1 MKNDSNMFNNNS
13 IETEGVPA
21 DKTAEIPKVVD
32 STEEE
37 NAKKPLVLFGR
48 EFSRKQVCAAGAGIL
63 CAALLIGGGAYA
75 ISHASWTGD
84 SNAPAVSQSKDDEK
98 QDMVLTLE
106 VKADGWDADTSTPV
120 IAHIEGADG
129 EVDFY
134 TAIDANKQVTVR
146 VGKSGTYTVTFISP
160 VNADGSIYKVP
171 SKRITA
177 GKADKKTASTGVTFN
192 KVDADKVTKDDL
204 TAIAKDVAAAVK
216 KGDSTLTGDK
226 GAEVVKKFEDNIK
239 KNPNADTDAV
249 EKETE
254 KAEETAKED
263 KSDAKTPET
272 SDSKKDDGKATGSS
286 DNSGNKSNSSSKK
299 DEGKSDSKPNGGNS
313 SNSGSN
319 TNSGSSSK
327 KDDTPAHQH
336 NWVAQT
342 KTVHHDAQYKTVHH
356 DAVTHTEHVAPVYQ
370 NQTTYHTVCNECK
383 QVIDGKADEHIKQTG
398 HSGYSTNVP
407 ITDEVMVSEGYDKQ
421 VTDTPAYD
429 ETVIDKLVCT
439 TCGATKDAPQATS
452 DAAK

>member
-1 MKNDSNMFNNNS
+1 MKKDSNMFNDNS

-21 DKTAEIPKVVD
+21 DKTAETPKVVD

-48 EFSRKQVCAAGAGIL
+48 EFSRKQVCVAGAGIL
-63 CAALLIGGGAYA
+63 CAALLIGGGGYA
-75 ISHASWTGD
+75 ITHAGWTGKA
-84 SNAPAVSQSKDDEK
+84 NVPAVSQSKDDEK

-106 VKADGWDADTSTPV
+106 VKADGWDADTSTPI
-120 IAHIEGADG
+120 IAHIEDADG

-134 TAIDANKQVTVR
+134 TAIAANKQVTVR

-160 VNADGSIYKVP
+160 VNADGSIYKVS
-171 SKRITA
+171 SKKVTA

-239 KNPNADTDAV
+239 KNPNADADAV
-249 EKETE
+249 EKESE
-254 KAEETAKED
+254 KAQETAKED

-272 SDSKKDDGKATGSS
+272 SDNKKNDSGSKND
-286 DNSGNKSNSSSKK
+286 SGNNGSGN
-299 DEGKSDSKPNGGNS
+299 KSDSKPSEGSG
-313 SNSGSN
+313 NSGS
-319 TNSGSSSK
+319 GSISDGSSK
-327 KDDTPAHQH
+327 KDDTTAHQH
-336 NWVAQT
+336 KWVAQT

-356 DAVTHTEHVAPVYQ
+356 DAQYKTVHHDAVTKTVNIC
-370 NQTTYHTVCNECK
+370 NQCGQDITGNEAAHFKAAALSGGNCQSCHSETRTV
-383 QVIDGKADEHIKQTG
+383 QA
-398 HSGYSTNVP
+398 
-407 ITDEVMVSEGYDKQ
+407 
-421 VTDTPAYD
+421 AYD
-429 ETVIDKLVCT
+429 EQVKVSDAYDEQVQVSAAWEETVT
-439 TCGATKDAPQATS
+439 TGYKCSSCGATK
-452 DAAK
+452 

>member
-1 MKNDSNMFNNNS
+1 MVV
-13 IETEGVPA
+13 T
-21 DKTAEIPKVVD
+21 EIPQVSD
-32 STEEE
+32 SAEEAE
-37 NAKKPLVLFGR
+37 KKGETVKLFGR
-48 EFSRKQVCAAGAGIL
+48 EAAKKKACAVGAGIL

-75 ISHASWTGD
+75 ISRASWTGD

-134 TAIDANKQVTVR
+134 TAIDANKQVTVK

-160 VNADGSIYKVP
+160 VNADGSIYKVS
-171 SKRITA
+171 SKKVTA

-356 DAVTHTEHVAPVYQ
+356 DAQYK
-370 NQTTYHTVCNECK
+370 TVHHDAVVKYVSICNNC
-383 QVIDGKADEHIKQTG
+383 GADITG
-398 HSGYSTNVP
+398 NEAAHFKNSLLNGGNCGSCHEESRTV
-407 ITDEVMVSEGYDKQ
+407 Q
-421 VTDTPAYD
+421 AAYD
-429 ETVIDKLVCT
+429 EQVKVADAYDEQVQVSAAWDETVT
-439 TCGATKDAPQATS
+439 TGYKCSSCGATK
-452 DAAK
+452 

>member
-1 MKNDSNMFNNNS
+1 MDGNDSRKS
-13 IETEGVPA
+13 PEL
-21 DKTAEIPKVVD
+21 D

-48 EFSRKQVCAAGAGIL
+48 EFSRKQVCVAGAGIL

-106 VKADGWDADTSTPV
+106 VKADGWDADTSTPI
-120 IAHIEGADG
+120 IAHIEDAGG

-134 TAIDANKQVTVR
+134 TAIVANKQVTVE
-146 VGKSGTYTVTFISP
+146 VGESGTYTVTLIPP
-160 VNADGSIYKVP
+160 VNADGSTYKAAS
-171 SKRITA
+171 SKVKA
-177 GKADKKTASTGVTFN
+177 GKDDKKTNGTVITLE

-226 GAEVVKKFEDNIK
+226 GAAVAKKFEDNIK
-239 KNPNADTDAV
+239 KNPNADADAV
-249 EKETE
+249 EKESE
-254 KAEETAKED
+254 KAQETAKED

-272 SDSKKDDGKATGSS
+272 SDNKKNDSGSKND
-286 DNSGNKSNSSSKK
+286 SGNNGSGN
-299 DEGKSDSKPNGGNS
+299 KSDSKPSEGSG
-313 SNSGSN
+313 NSGSGSS
-319 TNSGSSSK
+319 SGGSSK
-327 KDDTPAHQH
+327 KDDTTAHQH

-356 DAVTHTEHVAPVYQ
+356 DAVTHQVWHDAVTEEHYIC
-370 NQTTYHTVCNECK
+370 NQCGADITSDPWGHINNSLMNGGNCGSYHSTYVTVK
-383 QVIDGKADEHIKQTG
+383 Q
-398 HSGYSTNVP
+398 GYYET
-407 ITDEVMVSEGYDKQ
+407 
-421 VTDTPAYD
+421 VTDQAAYD
-429 ETVIDKLVCT
+429 EQVQVRDAWDETVT
-439 TCGATKDAPQATS
+439 TGYKCSSCGATK
-452 DAAK
+452 

>member
-1 MKNDSNMFNNNS
+1 MVV
-13 IETEGVPA
+13 T
-21 DKTAEIPKVVD
+21 EIPQVSD
-32 STEEE
+32 SAEEAE
-37 NAKKPLVLFGR
+37 KKEETAKLFGR
-48 EFSRKQVCAAGAGIL
+48 EAAKKKACAVGAGIL
-63 CAALLIGGGAYA
+63 CAAILIGGGYA
-75 ISHASWTGD
+75 VAHAGWAGKPDT
-84 SNAPAVSQSKDDEK
+84 PAVSQKADDEK
-98 QDMVLTLE
+98 QDMALVLE

-120 IAHIEGADG
+120 IAHIEDADG

-134 TAIDANKQVTVR
+134 TAIAANKQVTVK
-146 VGKSGTYTVTFISP
+146 VGESGTYTVTFISP

-171 SKRITA
+171 SKKVTA
-177 GKADKKTASTGVTFN
+177 GKADKTVATGVTFD

-204 TAIAKDVAAAVK
+204 TAIAKDVAEAVK

-254 KAEETAKED
+254 KAQESAKEE

-272 SDSKKDDGKATGSS
+272 SDSKKSDSGSS
-286 DNSGNKSNSSSKK
+286 NGSKK
-299 DEGKSDSKPNGGNS
+299 DNGNSGSDSKPSGGNS

-319 TNSGSSSK
+319 SNSGSSSK

-356 DAVTHTEHVAPVYQ
+356 DAVTHQVWHDAVTEEHYIC
-370 NQTTYHTVCNECK
+370 NQCGADITSDPWGHINNSLMNGGNCGSYHSTYVTVK
-383 QVIDGKADEHIKQTG
+383 Q
-398 HSGYSTNVP
+398 GYYET
-407 ITDEVMVSEGYDKQ
+407 
-421 VTDTPAYD
+421 VTDQAAYD
-429 ETVIDKLVCT
+429 EQVQVRDAWDETVT
-439 TCGATKDAPQATS
+439 TGYKCSSCGATK
-452 DAAK
+452 

>member
-1 MKNDSNMFNNNS
+1 MKKDSNMFNDNN

-32 STEEE
+32 TTEEE
-37 NAKKPLVLFGR
+37 NAKKPFMLFGR

-63 CAALLIGGGAYA
+63 CAALLIGGGGYA
-75 ISHASWTGD
+75 VTHAGVTGKA
-84 SNAPAVSQSKDDEK
+84 NVPAVSQSKDDEK
-98 QDMVLTLE
+98 QDMEFVLE
-106 VKADGWDADTSTPV
+106 VKAEGWDADTSTPV

-134 TAIDANKQVTVR
+134 TAIDANKQVTVK

-177 GKADKKTASTGVTFN
+177 GKTDKTAATGVTFD
-192 KVDADKVTKDDL
+192 KVDADKVTKDELAD
-204 TAIAKDVAAAVK
+204 IAKDVAEAVK

-249 EKETE
+249 EKETG

-272 SDSKKDDGKATGSS
+272 SGGKKDDGKATGGS

-319 TNSGSSSK
+319 INSGSSSK

-356 DAVTHTEHVAPVYQ
+356 DAVTHQVWHDAVTEEHYICNKCGADITSDPWGHLDAY
-370 NQTTYHTVCNECK
+370 YHGAYHSSYVTVK
-383 QVIDGKADEHIKQTG
+383 Q
-398 HSGYSTNVP
+398 GYYET
-407 ITDEVMVSEGYDKQ
+407 
-421 VTDTPAYD
+421 VTDKAAYD
-429 ETVIDKLVCT
+429 EQVQVSAAWDETVT
-439 TCGATKDAPQATS
+439 TGYKCSSCGATK
-452 DAAK
+452 

>member
-1 MKNDSNMFNNNS
+1 MQILKYRNQ
-13 IETEGVPA
+13 EGAMVV
-21 DKTAEIPKVVD
+21 TEIPKVTDDMVSGD
-32 STEEE
+32 AVEKEEG
-37 NAKKPLVLFGR
+37 KPFMLFGR
-48 EFSRKQVCAAGAGIL
+48 KFSRKQVCAAGAGIL

-106 VKADGWDADTSTPV
+106 VKADGWDADTSTPI
-120 IAHIEGADG
+120 IAHIEDADG

-134 TAIDANKQVTVR
+134 TAIAANKQVNVR

-160 VNADGSIYKVP
+160 VNADGSIYKVS
-171 SKRITA
+171 SKKVTA

-239 KNPNADTDAV
+239 KNPNADADAV
-249 EKETE
+249 EKESE
-254 KAEETAKED
+254 KAQETAKED

-272 SDSKKDDGKATGSS
+272 SDNKKNDSGSKS
-286 DNSGNKSNSSSKK
+286 DSGNNGSGN
-299 DEGKSDSKPNGGNS
+299 KSDSKPSEGSG
-313 SNSGSN
+313 NSGS
-319 TNSGSSSK
+319 GSISDGSSK
-327 KDDTPAHQH
+327 KDDTTAHQH
-336 NWVAQT
+336 KWVAQT

-356 DAVTHTEHVAPVYQ
+356 DAVTHQVWHDAMTEEHYIC
-370 NQTTYHTVCNECK
+370 NQCGADITSDPWGHINNSLMNGGNCGGYHSIYVTVK
-383 QVIDGKADEHIKQTG
+383 Q
-398 HSGYSTNVP
+398 GYYET
-407 ITDEVMVSEGYDKQ
+407 
-421 VTDTPAYD
+421 VTDKAAYD
-429 ETVIDKLVCT
+429 EQVQV
-439 TCGATKDAPQATS
+439 S
-452 DAAK
+452 AA

>member
-1 MKNDSNMFNNNS
+1 MKKDSNMFNDNS

-48 EFSRKQVCAAGAGIL
+48 EFSRKQVCVAGAGIL

-129 EVDFY
+129 KVDFY
-134 TAIDANKQVTVR
+134 TAIAANKQVTVE
-146 VGKSGTYTVTFISP
+146 VGESGTYTVTLIPP
-160 VNADGSIYKVP
+160 VNADGSTYKAAS
-171 SKRITA
+171 SKVKA
-177 GKADKKTASTGVTFN
+177 GKDGKKTNGTVITLE
-192 KVDADKVTKDDL
+192 KVDAGKVTKDDL

-226 GAEVVKKFEDNIK
+226 GAAVAKKFEDNIK
-239 KNPNADTDAV
+239 KNPNADADAV
-249 EKETE
+249 EKESE
-254 KAEETAKED
+254 KAQETAKED

-272 SDSKKDDGKATGSS
+272 SDNKKNDSGSSNGSKKDNGNSGS
-286 DNSGNKSNSSSKK
+286 DN
-299 DEGKSDSKPNGGNS
+299 KSDSKP
-313 SNSGSN
+313 SGSN
-319 TNSGSSSK
+319 NSSNSGSSSK
-327 KDDTPAHQH
+327 KDDIPAHQH

-342 KTVHHDAQYKTVHH
+342 KTIHHDAQYKTVHHDAQYKTVHH
-356 DAVTHTEHVAPVYQ
+356 DAVTKTVHIC
-370 NQTTYHTVCNECK
+370 NQCGQDITGNESAHFEASLLNGGNCGSWHGETRTV
-383 QVIDGKADEHIKQTG
+383 QA
-398 HSGYSTNVP
+398 
-407 ITDEVMVSEGYDKQ
+407 
-421 VTDTPAYD
+421 AYD
-429 ETVIDKLVCT
+429 EQVKVSDAKDEQVQVSDAWDETVT
-439 TCGATKDAPQATS
+439 TGYKCSSCGATK
-452 DAAK
+452 

>member
-1 MKNDSNMFNNNS
+1 MKKDSNMFNDNS

-21 DKTAEIPKVVD
+21 DKTAEIPKVED

-37 NAKKPLVLFGR
+37 NAKKPLMLFGR

-63 CAALLIGGGAYA
+63 CAALLIGGGGYA
-75 ISHASWTGD
+75 ITHADWTGKA
-84 SNAPAVSQSKDDEK
+84 NAPAVSQSKDDEE
-98 QDMVLTLE
+98 QDMVLSLE
-106 VKADGWDADTSTPV
+106 VKADGWDTETSTPV
-120 IAHIEGADG
+120 IAHIEDEDG
-129 EVDFY
+129 KVDFY
-134 TAIDANKQVTVR
+134 TAIAANKQVTVK
-146 VGKSGTYTVTFISP
+146 VGESGTYTVTFISP

-171 SKRITA
+171 SKKVTA
-177 GKADKKTASTGVTFN
+177 GKADKTVATGVTFD

-204 TAIAKDVAAAVK
+204 TAIAKDVAEAVK

-254 KAEETAKED
+254 KAQESAKEE
-263 KSDAKTPET
+263 KSDAKT
-272 SDSKKDDGKATGSS
+272 TGSS

-299 DEGKSDSKPNGGNS
+299 DEGKSDSKPSGGNS

-319 TNSGSSSK
+319 SNSGSSSK
-327 KDDTPAHQH
+327 KDDIPAHQH

-356 DAVTHTEHVAPVYQ
+356 DAVTHQVWHDAVTEEHYIC
-370 NQTTYHTVCNECK
+370 NQCGADITSDPWGHINNSLMNGGNCGSYHSTYVTVK
-383 QVIDGKADEHIKQTG
+383 Q
-398 HSGYSTNVP
+398 GYYET
-407 ITDEVMVSEGYDKQ
+407 
-421 VTDTPAYD
+421 VTDQAAYD
-429 ETVIDKLVCT
+429 EQVQVRDAWDETVT
-439 TCGATKDAPQATS
+439 TGYKCSSCGATK
-452 DAAK
+452 

>member
-1 MKNDSNMFNNNS
+1 MKKDSNMFNDNS
-13 IETEGVPA
+13 TETEGVPA

-37 NAKKPLVLFGR
+37 NAKKPIMLFGR
-48 EFSRKQVCAAGAGIL
+48 EFSRKQVCVAGAGIL
-63 CAALLIGGGAYA
+63 CAALLIGGGGYA
-75 ISHASWTGD
+75 ITHAGWTGKA
-84 SNAPAVSQSKDDEK
+84 NVPAVSQSKDDEE

-106 VKADGWDADTSTPV
+106 VKADGWDADTSTPI
-120 IAHIEGADG
+120 IAHIEDADG

-134 TAIDANKQVTVR
+134 TAIAANKQVTVR

-160 VNADGSIYKVP
+160 VNADGSIYKVS
-171 SKRITA
+171 SKKVTA

-204 TAIAKDVAAAVK
+204 TAIAKDVAEAVK

-254 KAEETAKED
+254 KAQETAKEE

-272 SDSKKDDGKATGSS
+272 SDSKKSDSGSS
-286 DNSGNKSNSSSKK
+286 NGSKK
-299 DEGKSDSKPNGGNS
+299 DNGNSGSDNKSDSKP
-313 SNSGSN
+313 SGSN
-319 TNSGSSSK
+319 NSSNSGSSSK

-356 DAVTHTEHVAPVYQ
+356 DAVTHQVWHDAVTELHYIC
-370 NQTTYHTVCNECK
+370 NQCGQDITSDPWGHLENSALNGGNCGAYHDSYVTVK
-383 QVIDGKADEHIKQTG
+383 Q
-398 HSGYSTNVP
+398 GYWET
-407 ITDEVMVSEGYDKQ
+407 
-421 VTDTPAYD
+421 VTDQAAYD
-429 ETVIDKLVCT
+429 EQVQVSGAWDETVT
-439 TCGATKDAPQATS
+439 TGYKCSSCGATK
-452 DAAK
+452 

>member
-1 MKNDSNMFNNNS
+1 MVV
-13 IETEGVPA
+13 T
-21 DKTAEIPKVVD
+21 EIPQVSD
-32 STEEE
+32 SAEEAE
-37 NAKKPLVLFGR
+37 KKEETVKLFGR
-48 EFSRKQVCAAGAGIL
+48 EAAKKKACAVGAGIL

-134 TAIDANKQVTVR
+134 TAIDANKQVTVK

-160 VNADGSIYKVP
+160 VNADGSIYKVS
-171 SKRITA
+171 SKKVTA

-249 EKETE
+249 EKETG

-356 DAVTHTEHVAPVYQ
+356 DAVTHQVWHDPVTEEHYIC
-370 NQTTYHTVCNECK
+370 NQCGADITSDPWGHINNSLMNGGNCGSYHSTYVTVK
-383 QVIDGKADEHIKQTG
+383 Q
-398 HSGYSTNVP
+398 GYYET
-407 ITDEVMVSEGYDKQ
+407 
-421 VTDTPAYD
+421 VTDKAAWDEQVLVSKAWD
-429 ETVIDKLVCT
+429 ETVT
-439 TCGATKDAPQATS
+439 TGYKCSSCGATK
-452 DAAK
+452 

>member
-1 MKNDSNMFNNNS
+1 MDEYGAREIKRSDS
-13 IETEGVPA
+13 A
-21 DKTAEIPKVVD
+21 
-32 STEEE
+32 EEE
-37 NAKKPLVLFGR
+37 NAKKPLVIFGR

-120 IAHIEGADG
+120 IAHIEDADG

-134 TAIDANKQVTVR
+134 TAIAANKQVTVR

-171 SKRITA
+171 SKKVTA
-177 GKADKKTASTGVTFN
+177 GKADKKTASTGVIFN

-239 KNPNADTDAV
+239 KNPNADADAV
-249 EKETE
+249 EKESE
-254 KAEETAKED
+254 KAQETAKED

-272 SDSKKDDGKATGSS
+272 SDNKKNDSGSKND
-286 DNSGNKSNSSSKK
+286 SGNNGSGN
-299 DEGKSDSKPNGGNS
+299 KSDSKPSEGSG
-313 SNSGSN
+313 NSGSGSS
-319 TNSGSSSK
+319 SGGSSK
-327 KDDTPAHQH
+327 KDDTTAHQH
-336 NWVAQT
+336 KWVAQT

-356 DAVTHTEHVAPVYQ
+356 DAVTHQVWHDAVTEEHYIC
-370 NQTTYHTVCNECK
+370 NQCGADITSDPWGHINNSLMNGGNCGSYHSTYVTVK
-383 QVIDGKADEHIKQTG
+383 Q
-398 HSGYSTNVP
+398 GYYET
-407 ITDEVMVSEGYDKQ
+407 
-421 VTDTPAYD
+421 VTDKAAYD
-429 ETVIDKLVCT
+429 EQVQVSAAWDETVT
-439 TCGATKDAPQATS
+439 TGYKCSSCGATK
-452 DAAK
+452 

>member
-1 MKNDSNMFNNNS
+1 MKKDSNMFNDNS

-84 SNAPAVSQSKDDEK
+84 SNAPAVSQSKDEEK

-106 VKADGWDADTSTPV
+106 VKADGWDADTSTPI
-120 IAHIEGADG
+120 IAHIKDADG
-129 EVDFY
+129 KVDFY
-134 TAIDANKQVTVR
+134 TAIAANKQVTVK

-160 VNADGSIYKVP
+160 VNADGSIYKVS
-171 SKRITA
+171 SKKVTA

-204 TAIAKDVAAAVK
+204 TAIARDVAAAVK

-239 KNPNADTDAV
+239 KNPNADADAV
-249 EKETE
+249 EKETG

-272 SDSKKDDGKATGSS
+272 SDNKKNDSGSKND
-286 DNSGNKSNSSSKK
+286 SGNNGSGN
-299 DEGKSDSKPNGGNS
+299 KSDSKPSEGSG
-313 SNSGSN
+313 NSGSGSI
-319 TNSGSSSK
+319 SGGSSK
-327 KDDTPAHQH
+327 KDDTTAHQH
-336 NWVAQT
+336 KWVAQT

-356 DAVTHTEHVAPVYQ
+356 DAVTHQVWHDAVTEEHYIC
-370 NQTTYHTVCNECK
+370 NQCGADITSDPWGHLDAYDHGGYHSSYVTVK
-383 QVIDGKADEHIKQTG
+383 Q
-398 HSGYSTNVP
+398 GYYET
-407 ITDEVMVSEGYDKQ
+407 
-421 VTDTPAYD
+421 VTDKAAYD
-429 ETVIDKLVCT
+429 EQVQVSAAWDETVT
-439 TCGATKDAPQATS
+439 TGYKCSSCGATK
-452 DAAK
+452 